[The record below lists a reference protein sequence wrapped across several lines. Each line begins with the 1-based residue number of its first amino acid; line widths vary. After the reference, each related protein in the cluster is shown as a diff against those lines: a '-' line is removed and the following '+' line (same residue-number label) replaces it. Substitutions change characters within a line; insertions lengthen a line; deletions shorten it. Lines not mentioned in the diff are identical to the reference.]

1 MDNQIVVIFDKKTKE
16 IIACIPIIGK
26 NCIIRKDLDFKIYNG
41 PEPVFTETESG
52 IILNENAFMINMK

>member
-41 PEPVFTETESG
+41 SEPVFTETGSG
-52 IILNENAFMINMK
+52 IILNENAFKINMK